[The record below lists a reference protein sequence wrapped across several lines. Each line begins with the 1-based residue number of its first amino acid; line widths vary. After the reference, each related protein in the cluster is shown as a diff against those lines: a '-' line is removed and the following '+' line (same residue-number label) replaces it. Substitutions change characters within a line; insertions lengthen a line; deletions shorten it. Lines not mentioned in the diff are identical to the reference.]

1 MCCNCYNTLN
11 LHFSFST
18 VLEYAAMVT
27 KEVYV
32 SRHFGNDS
40 QFCGSIAEPC
50 RTLARGIEIAGHNDR
65 VLLDGTLTKSSPYNC
80 TTGKPRRVLFEGN
93 GSISIHISLEITA
106 MSSPAYVSC
115 EKLLQFIGL
124 PSRGKTMNVNISGI
138 VFVNTSLKFVDSSVS
153 FVHCSFLQAVNQIE
167 ITLAFQQTAS
177 LEVESSIF
185 FNNTGCIRVE
195 LTRHTTNVAI
205 KLNKVRFLQNSPFL
219 EQEGGGISIYSKM
232 QIEAKKVSVS
242 LSCKNTVFSGNT
254 GPLITNNANVS
265 ESNEVYQDVKF
276 LRNYG
281 LNRSAGES
289 LYFSMAKSIVCIFD
303 NFVSTGNTNS
313 RCVEFR
319 SCKVK
324 LEVFNSLFGG
334 HTLSSNGSGGV
345 FLVRAKHSMNVIIN
359 ESYFS
364 GNKAD
369 NGGALA
375 LYSTEAIINLIV
387 LKSNFTKN
395 SAARYGGVLLVESK
409 REPVNFRASHSTWL
423 ANRAEFC
430 GSAVFIAPC
439 SKTTV
444 IVERCKFIS
453 NYVDR
458 CYGNFVLNSTVGL
471 IQVSHTEWRRNSQ
484 GIYVECNCVVNFT
497 KVNVTGCKGRAFT
510 IFSKKGT
517 NTTVPMQLYFDQ
529 CLFRANKEN
538 DISISSENNYLEL
551 SLSLINFCEKKVIKG
566 QGYSALA
573 VVLVGDTALRSQILM
588 DNIRIEDF
596 VGAASVSLR
605 LKGAEN
611 IITLKNSKFR
621 SIKSYFSERY
631 YTEASPLSFIVPYD
645 HFHHNICSRPYVSYQ
660 YRSSIIIENTA
671 FVDNIGRMSGG
682 VYGQN
687 GNITI
692 RYCTFEN
699 NFAIKSG
706 GHIHVTDGTAAI
718 QIENSYF
725 RQSLEEKT
733 FANETYVHDASIY
746 SESTGPLLLQKTL
759 VATDL
764 ERSSYRLFVVTKAG
778 AVIFEKF
785 TSVKCAVGSA
795 LRLDNFSHFII
806 WPYDLQCKLKMT
818 VLTLSCHQC
827 PLNMYSLKRGEVTT
841 LQGRSNTSFKPF
853 SCRFC
858 PNGANCSRNI
868 FAKPN
873 YWGYPDSSDRMQS
886 LKFAHCPPSYCAPT
900 TGRQITNLS
909 VYNRCYGNRDGIMCG
924 KCKNGYTETLF
935 SKKCEQNVN
944 CKDKWVLILVPIY
957 VATIALLFIF
967 EPPIIKIL
975 VRNTFW
981 FRRTFPYM
989 LEYQPL
995 ARRDNFSKGFTK
1007 IIFYFYQ
1014 IASYL
1019 TLQSFTEMARE
1030 APYLSFFIGLF
1041 NFQTRISQGGLG
1053 CPFPGL
1059 TVVTKELIHALVVI
1073 ATLFAIQSILV
1084 LHFCF
1089 NKLMKR
1095 QPPTKARYYGATLRT
1110 LLLGYAVLANTSL
1123 KLLIC
1128 VPVLGERRL
1137 FFDGNIKCLAWWQYL
1152 FIVFIVAF
1160 LIPFV
1165 VVIHWGAMK
1174 LRRKR
1179 ISVEHF
1185 IIACFFPLGFFLYW
1199 LLQKLLGWRYHNQV
1213 ASESRQVILKILHD
1227 PFRSPTP
1234 GQTGTLYWQSVFIG
1248 RRFLLLSYQVFFPD
1262 PLLRLFCMEITCVL
1276 VITWH
1281 VATKPFRDWKAN
1293 LLEAI
1298 CLAVLVVIANINLVQ
1313 AFFLSAGATPQ
1324 GSVKSNLNILQQIE
1338 IFLLGAF
1345 PLFLA
1350 LLLLFAVI
1358 SQVLRLIVLIFK
1370 FLVHLF
1376 RKIFTFAIIRQ
1387 IRARRQ
1393 QYDSIN

>member
-1 MCCNCYNTLN
+1 MCCNCYHTLN

-18 VLEYAAMVT
+18 VLEYAAMV
-27 KEVYV
+27 KKDVYV

-50 RTLARGIEIAGHNDR
+50 RTLARGIEIADHNDR
-65 VLLDGTLTKSSPYNC
+65 VLLDGTLTKSNPYNC

-93 GSISIHISLEITA
+93 GSISIHVSLEITA
-106 MSSPAYVSC
+106 ISSPAYMSC

-153 FVHCSFLQAVNQIE
+153 FVHCSFRQAVNQIE

-177 LEVESSIF
+177 LTVESSIF
-185 FNNTGCIRVE
+185 FNNAGCIRVE

-219 EQEGGGISIYSKM
+219 EQEGGGISIYSKT
-232 QIEAKKVSVS
+232 QNEAKKVSVS
-242 LSCKNTVFSGNT
+242 VSCKNTVFSGNT

-281 LNRSAGES
+281 LNRTAGES
-289 LYFSMAKSIVCIFD
+289 LYFSMAKNTVCIFD

-319 SCKVK
+319 SYKVK
-324 LEVFNSLFGG
+324 LEVLNSHFGG
-334 HTLSSNGSGGV
+334 HTLSSVGSCGGV
-345 FLVRAKHSMNVIIN
+345 FLVKAKHSMIVIIN

-375 LYSTEAIINLIV
+375 LNSTEAIINLIV
-387 LKSNFTKN
+387 VKSNFTTN
-395 SAARYGGVLLVESK
+395 SAARYGGVLFVESK
-409 REPVNFRASHSTWL
+409 RGPVNFRASHSTWL
-423 ANRAEFC
+423 ANR

-444 IVERCKFIS
+444 VVESCKFIS
-453 NYVDR
+453 NYLDR
-458 CYGNFVLNSTVGL
+458 CYGNFVVRSTVGL
-471 IQVSHTEWRRNSQ
+471 IQVSLTQWRRNSQ

-497 KVNVTGCKGRAFT
+497 KVNVTGCKGRALT

-517 NTTVPMQLYFDQ
+517 NTTVPMKLYFDQ

-538 DISISSENNYLEL
+538 DISISSTNNYLEL
-551 SLSLINFCEKKVIKG
+551 SLSLINFYEKKVIKG

-573 VVLVGDTALRSQILM
+573 VLVGDTALRSQILM
-588 DNIRIEDF
+588 DNIHIEDF

-605 LKGAEN
+605 LEGAEN
-611 IITLKNSKFR
+611 VITLKNSKFR
-621 SIKSYFSERY
+621 TIKSYFSERY
-631 YTEASPLSFIVPYD
+631 HTEASPLSFIVRYD
-645 HFHHNICSRPYVSYQ
+645 HLHHNICSRPYVSYQ
-660 YRSSIIIENTA
+660 YRSSIIIENTS
-671 FVDNIGRMSGG
+671 FVDNIGHMSGG

-699 NFAIKSG
+699 NFAIQSG
-706 GHIHVTDGTAAI
+706 GNIHVTDGTAAI

-733 FANETYVHDASIY
+733 FANETYVHDTSIY

-759 VATDL
+759 VVTDL
-764 ERSSYRLFVVTKAG
+764 EKSSYRLFTVTKAG
-778 AVIFEKF
+778 AVIFDKF
-785 TSVKCAVGSA
+785 TSVQCAVGSA

-827 PLNMYSLKRGEVTT
+827 PLNMYSLERGEVTT

-886 LKFAHCPPSYCAPT
+886 LKFVHCPPSYCAPT

-924 KCKNGYTETLF
+924 KCKNGFTETLF

-944 CKDKWVLILVPIY
+944 CKDKWVLILIPIY
-957 VATIALLFIF
+957 VATLALLFIF

-975 VRNTFW
+975 VRNTLW
-981 FRRTFPYM
+981 FRRTLPYM
-989 LEYQPL
+989 MEYQPL

-1073 ATLFAIQSILV
+1073 ATLLAIQLILV

-1110 LLLGYAVLANTSL
+1110 LLLGYAILANASL
-1123 KLLIC
+1123 KLLTC

-1152 FIVFIVAF
+1152 LIVFIVAF

-1185 IIACFFPLGFFLYW
+1185 IIACFFPLGFLLYW
-1199 LLQKLLGWRYHNQV
+1199 LLQKFLGWRYHNQV
-1213 ASESRQVILKILHD
+1213 ASESQQVILKVLHD

-1234 GQTGTLYWQSVFIG
+1234 GQTGTLYWESVFIG

-1262 PLLRLFCMEITCVL
+1262 PLVRLFCMAITCVL
-1276 VITWH
+1276 VFTWH

-1293 LLEAI
+1293 VLEAI

-1313 AFFLSAGATPQ
+1313 AFFLSAGATPE
-1324 GSVKSNLNILQQIE
+1324 GSVKSNVNILQQIE
-1338 IFLLGAF
+1338 IILLGVF
-1345 PLFLA
+1345 PFFLA

-1358 SQVLRLIVLIFK
+1358 SQVLRLIVLVFK

>member
-1 MCCNCYNTLN
+1 MCCKCYNTLN
-11 LHFSFST
+11 LRFSFST

-50 RTLARGIEIAGHNDR
+50 RTLARGIEIADHNDR
-65 VLLDGTLTKSSPYNC
+65 VLLDGTLTKSNPYNC

-93 GSISIHISLEITA
+93 GSISIHVSLEITA

-153 FVHCSFLQAVNQIE
+153 FVHCRFLQAVNQIE

-177 LEVESSIF
+177 LALESSMF
-185 FNNTGCIRVE
+185 FNNRGCIRVE

-232 QIEAKKVSVS
+232 QNEAKKVSVS
-242 LSCKNTVFSGNT
+242 VSCKNTVFSGNT

-281 LNRSAGES
+281 LNRTAGES
-289 LYFSMAKSIVCIFD
+289 LYFSMAKSTVCIFD

-319 SCKVK
+319 SYKVK
-324 LEVFNSLFGG
+324 LEVFNSHFGG
-334 HTLSSNGSGGV
+334 HTLSSVGSGGV
-345 FLVRAKHSMNVIIN
+345 FLVIAKHSMTVIIN

-375 LYSTEAIINLIV
+375 LNSTEAIINLIV
-387 LKSNFTKN
+387 VKSNFTRN
-395 SAARYGGVLLVESK
+395 SAARDGGVLFVESK
-409 REPVNFRASHSTWL
+409 RGPVNFRASHSTWL

-444 IVERCKFIS
+444 VVESCKFIS
-453 NYVDR
+453 NYLDK
-458 CYGNFVLNSTVGL
+458 CYGNFVVRSTVGL
-471 IQVSHTEWRRNSQ
+471 IQVSLTQWTRNSQ
-484 GIYVECNCVVNFT
+484 GIYVECNCIVNFT
-497 KVNVTGCKGRAFT
+497 KVNVTGCKGRALT

-517 NTTVPMQLYFDQ
+517 NTTVPMKLYFDQ

-538 DISISSENNYLEL
+538 DISISSANNYLEL
-551 SLSLINFCEKKVIKG
+551 CLSLINFFEKKVIKG

-573 VVLVGDTALRSQILM
+573 VLVEDTALRSQILM
-588 DNIRIEDF
+588 DNIHIEDF

-611 IITLKNSKFR
+611 VITLKNSKFR

-631 YTEASPLSFIVPYD
+631 YTKASPLCFIVRYD
-645 HFHHNICSRPYVSYQ
+645 HLHHNICSRPYVSYQ
-660 YRSSIIIENTA
+660 YRSSIIIENTS
-671 FVDNIGRMSGG
+671 FVDNIGHMSGA

-699 NFAIKSG
+699 NFAIQSG

-733 FANETYVHDASIY
+733 FANETYVHDTSIY

-764 ERSSYRLFVVTKAG
+764 EKSSYRLFTVTKAG
-778 AVIFEKF
+778 AVIFDKF
-785 TSVKCAVGSA
+785 TSVQCAVGSA

-827 PLNMYSLKRGEVTT
+827 PLNMYSLERGEVTT

-886 LKFAHCPPSYCAPT
+886 LKFVHCPPSYCAPT

-924 KCKNGYTETLF
+924 KCKNGFTETLF

-944 CKDKWVLILVPIY
+944 CKDKWVLILIPIY
-957 VATIALLFIF
+957 VATLALLFIF

-975 VRNTFW
+975 VRNTLW
-981 FRRTFPYM
+981 FRRTHPYM
-989 LEYQPL
+989 MEYQPL

-1073 ATLFAIQSILV
+1073 ATLLAIQLILV

-1110 LLLGYAVLANTSL
+1110 LLLGYAILANTSL
-1123 KLLIC
+1123 KLLTC

-1152 FIVFIVAF
+1152 LIVFIVAF

-1165 VVIHWGAMK
+1165 VVIYWGAMK

-1185 IIACFFPLGFFLYW
+1185 IIACFFPLGFLLYW

-1213 ASESRQVILKILHD
+1213 ASESQQVILKVLHD

-1234 GQTGTLYWQSVFIG
+1234 GQTGTLYWESVFIG

-1262 PLLRLFCMEITCVL
+1262 PLLRLFCMAITCVL
-1276 VITWH
+1276 VFTWH

-1293 LLEAI
+1293 FLEAI

-1313 AFFLSAGATPQ
+1313 AFFLSAGATPE
-1324 GSVKSNLNILQQIE
+1324 GSVKSNVNILQQIE
-1338 IFLLGAF
+1338 IILLGVF

-1358 SQVLRLIVLIFK
+1358 SQVLRLIVLVFK

>member
-1 MCCNCYNTLN
+1 M
-11 LHFSFST
+11 
-18 VLEYAAMVT
+18 
-27 KEVYV
+27 
-32 SRHFGNDS
+32 
-40 QFCGSIAEPC
+40 
-50 RTLARGIEIAGHNDR
+50 
-65 VLLDGTLTKSSPYNC
+65 
-80 TTGKPRRVLFEGN
+80 
-93 GSISIHISLEITA
+93 
-106 MSSPAYVSC
+106 
-115 EKLLQFIGL
+115 
-124 PSRGKTMNVNISGI
+124 
-138 VFVNTSLKFVDSSVS
+138 
-153 FVHCSFLQAVNQIE
+153 
-167 ITLAFQQTAS
+167 
-177 LEVESSIF
+177 F

-195 LTRHTTNVAI
+195 LARDNTNVAI
-205 KLNKVRFLQNSPFL
+205 KLNKVRFLQNSPFI
-219 EQEGGGISIYSKM
+219 EQEGVGISIYSKM

-242 LSCKNTVFSGNT
+242 VSCKKTVFSDNKGL
-254 GPLITNNANVS
+254 LITNNANIS

-281 LNRSAGES
+281 LISTARES
-289 LYFSMAKSIVCIFD
+289 LYFSMAKSTVCIFD
-303 NFVSTGNTNS
+303 NLVSTGNRNS

-319 SCKVK
+319 SYKVQLK
-324 LEVFNSLFGG
+324 VFNSRFVG
-334 HTLSSNGSGGV
+334 HTLSSIGSGGV
-345 FLVRAKHSMNVIIN
+345 FLVKAKHSMNVVIN
-359 ESYFS
+359 ESYF
-364 GNKAD
+364 GRNKAGKI
-369 NGGALA
+369 GGALS
-375 LYSTEAIINLIV
+375 LYSIKAIINLIV
-387 LKSNFTKN
+387 LKSNFTRN
-395 SAARYGGVLLVESK
+395 SAARDGGVLFVESK
-409 REPVNFRASHSTWL
+409 RGPVVIDIQDATFKSSRSLWGGALSITGLGEINFRAIHSTWL
-423 ANRAEFC
+423 ANRAEFG

-444 IVERCKFIS
+444 IVESCNFIS
-453 NYVDR
+453 NYVNR
-458 CYGNFVLNSTVGL
+458 CHGNFVVRSTVGL

-484 GIYVECNCVVNFT
+484 GIYVECNCIVNFT
-497 KVNVTGCKGRAFT
+497 KVNVTGCNGRALS
-510 IFSKKGT
+510 ILSKKET
-517 NTTVPMQLYFDQ
+517 NTTVPMKLHFDQ

-538 DISISSENNYLEL
+538 DISISSANNYLEI
-551 SLSLINFCEKKVIKG
+551 SVSLINFYEKKVIKG

-573 VVLVGDTALRSQILM
+573 VLVGNTTLRSQILI
-588 DNIRIEDF
+588 DNIHIEDF

-611 IITLKNSKFR
+611 VITLKNSKFR

-631 YTEASPLSFIVPYD
+631 HTKASPLSVVVQYD
-645 HFHHNICSRPYVSYQ
+645 HLHHNICSRPYLSYQ
-660 YRSSIIIENTA
+660 YRSSIIIENTS

-687 GNITI
+687 GNITV
-692 RYCTFEN
+692 RYCTFQN
-699 NFAIKSG
+699 NFAIQSG
-706 GHIHVTDGTAAI
+706 GHIHVTDGSAAI

-733 FANETYVHDASIY
+733 FANETYVHDTSLY

-764 ERSSYRLFVVTKAG
+764 EKSSYRLFAVTKAG
-778 AVIFEKF
+778 AVIFDKF
-785 TSVKCAVGSA
+785 TSVQCAVGSE
-795 LRLDNFSHFII
+795 LRLDNFSHFIF
-806 WPYDLQCKLKMT
+806 WPYDPHCKLRVT

-827 PLNMYSLKRGEVTT
+827 SSNMYSLKRGEVTS
-841 LQGRSNTSFKPF
+841 LQGRSNTFFKPF
-853 SCRFC
+853 SCSSC

-873 YWGYPDSSDRMQS
+873 YWGYPDSNDHMQS
-886 LKFAHCPPSYCAPT
+886 LKFAHCPPNYCAPT

-924 KCKNGYTETLF
+924 KCKSGYTETLF

-944 CKDKWVLILVPIY
+944 CKDKWVLILIPAY
-957 VATIALLFIF
+957 VVTVALLFIF

-975 VRNTFW
+975 VINTLW

-989 LEYQPL
+989 MEYQPL
-995 ARRDNFSKGFTK
+995 TRRDNFSKGFIKT
-1007 IIFYFYQ
+1007 IFYFYQ

-1019 TLQSFTEMARE
+1019 TLQSFKEMARE
-1030 APYLSFFIGLF
+1030 APYLLFFIGLF

-1073 ATLFAIQSILV
+1073 ATLFAIQLILV

-1110 LLLGYAVLANTSL
+1110 LLLGYAILANTSL
-1123 KLLIC
+1123 KLLTC

-1137 FFDGNIKCLAWWQYL
+1137 FFDGNIKCLAWWQYPL
-1152 FIVFIVAF
+1152 IVFIVAF

-1165 VVIHWGAMK
+1165 VVVHWGAMK

-1185 IIACFFPLGFFLYW
+1185 FIACFFPLGFLLYW
-1199 LLQKLLGWRYHNQV
+1199 LLQKLFGWRYHNQV

-1234 GQTGTLYWQSVFIG
+1234 GQTGTLYWESVFIG

-1262 PLLRLFCMEITCVL
+1262 PLLRLFCMEMTCVL
-1276 VITWH
+1276 VFAWH

-1324 GSVKSNLNILQQIE
+1324 GSVKSNVNILQQIE

-1350 LLLLFAVI
+1350 LLLLFAVV

-1376 RKIFTFAIIRQ
+1376 RKIFTFAFILQ

>member
-1 MCCNCYNTLN
+1 
-11 LHFSFST
+11 
-18 VLEYAAMVT
+18 MVT

-80 TTGKPRRVLFEGN
+80 TTSKPRRVLFEGN
-93 GSISIHISLEITA
+93 GSISIHVSLEITA

-177 LEVESSIF
+177 LTVESSMF

-319 SCKVK
+319 SYKVK

-334 HTLSSNGSGGV
+334 HTLSSSGSGGV

-409 REPVNFRASHSTWL
+409 RRPVNFRAIHSTWL

-458 CYGNFVLNSTVGL
+458 CYGNFVVNSTVGL

-573 VVLVGDTALRSQILM
+573 VVLVGDAALRSQILM

-660 YRSSIIIENTA
+660 YRSSIIIENTS

-682 VYGQN
+682 VHGQN

-900 TGRQITNLS
+900 ICQCTI
-909 VYNRCYGNRDGIMCG
+909 DAMA
-924 KCKNGYTETLF
+924 TEMVSCVENARMDT
-935 SKKCEQNVN
+935 
-944 CKDKWVLILVPIY
+944 
-957 VATIALLFIF
+957 
-967 EPPIIKIL
+967 
-975 VRNTFW
+975 
-981 FRRTFPYM
+981 RR
-989 LEYQPL
+989 LCL
-995 ARRDNFSKGFTK
+995 ARN
-1007 IIFYFYQ
+1007 
-1014 IASYL
+1014 A
-1019 TLQSFTEMARE
+1019 
-1030 APYLSFFIGLF
+1030 
-1041 NFQTRISQGGLG
+1041 
-1053 CPFPGL
+1053 
-1059 TVVTKELIHALVVI
+1059 
-1073 ATLFAIQSILV
+1073 
-1084 LHFCF
+1084 
-1089 NKLMKR
+1089 NKM
-1095 QPPTKARYYGATLRT
+1095 
-1110 LLLGYAVLANTSL
+1110 
-1123 KLLIC
+1123 
-1128 VPVLGERRL
+1128 
-1137 FFDGNIKCLAWWQYL
+1137 
-1152 FIVFIVAF
+1152 
-1160 LIPFV
+1160 
-1165 VVIHWGAMK
+1165 
-1174 LRRKR
+1174 
-1179 ISVEHF
+1179 
-1185 IIACFFPLGFFLYW
+1185 
-1199 LLQKLLGWRYHNQV
+1199 
-1213 ASESRQVILKILHD
+1213 
-1227 PFRSPTP
+1227 
-1234 GQTGTLYWQSVFIG
+1234 
-1248 RRFLLLSYQVFFPD
+1248 
-1262 PLLRLFCMEITCVL
+1262 
-1276 VITWH
+1276 
-1281 VATKPFRDWKAN
+1281 
-1293 LLEAI
+1293 
-1298 CLAVLVVIANINLVQ
+1298 
-1313 AFFLSAGATPQ
+1313 
-1324 GSVKSNLNILQQIE
+1324 
-1338 IFLLGAF
+1338 
-1345 PLFLA
+1345 
-1350 LLLLFAVI
+1350 
-1358 SQVLRLIVLIFK
+1358 
-1370 FLVHLF
+1370 
-1376 RKIFTFAIIRQ
+1376 
-1387 IRARRQ
+1387 
-1393 QYDSIN
+1393 